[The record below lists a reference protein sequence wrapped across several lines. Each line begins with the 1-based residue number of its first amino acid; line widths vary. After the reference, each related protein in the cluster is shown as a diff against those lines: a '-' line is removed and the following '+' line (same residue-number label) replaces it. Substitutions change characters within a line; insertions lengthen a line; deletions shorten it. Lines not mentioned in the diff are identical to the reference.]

1 MQMDIKKILVTGA
14 NGQLGNELRLMSENF
29 PQFEYLFT
37 DVAELDICNAEAVN
51 AFVEQNKVD
60 AIINCAAY
68 TAVDK
73 AENEEQKAA
82 KINSE
87 APANLAVAIGKRGGA
102 LVQISTDYVFPGN
115 AFEPINEDCATA
127 PTSAYGRTK
136 LAGEISAQKKCKNT
150 VVIRTAWLYSSFGHN
165 FVKTMIKLGR
175 ERDKLG
181 VVFDQIGTPL
191 TLATLH
197 EP

>member
-1 MQMDIKKILVTGA
+1 M
-14 NGQLGNELRLMSENF
+14 
-29 PQFEYLFT
+29 LFRS
-37 DVAELDICNAEAVN
+37 
-51 AFVEQNKVD
+51 
-60 AIINCAAY
+60 

-150 VVIRTAWLYSSFGHN
+150 VIIRTAWLYSSFGHN

-181 VVFDQIGTPL
+181 VVFDQIGTP
-191 TLATLH
+191 TYARDLARAIMQILAKGVATIPKVQPQCFCLSADALSLSPLPSASWRKVVH
-197 EP
+197 TIATFSPLLPRRV